1 MNPDASILTLTVNPA
16 VDRIITV
23 DRLVFEARAYIL
35 STTEAA
41 GGRGVN
47 AARVL
52 KNFGAKVVAILP
64 SGGEVGKTLEE
75 KLGHDD
81 FEADVVP
88 IAANVRTN
96 LAITDKQGLSVKLN
110 EQGPPISKSELKAI
124 LKTVEHRLQSASWL
138 MLCGSLPPTV
148 DRHFYSLL
156 IESANSHGV
165 QTLLDA
171 DGDALLHAI
180 EAGPS
185 LTSPNQSE
193 AERLLNRPL
202 ITRTHFIDAAKHV
215 RAMGAKSVLLSLG
228 SRGAIGASP
237 AGLIEV
243 IPPRIEALCPIG
255 AGDALAAATV
265 WALAQGKRFDE
276 AVRWGVAAGTA
287 SAKLP
292 GISLATFKETE
303 AIFDETVVQEISE

>member
-1 MNPDASILTLTVNPA
+1 MTPDTTILTLTVNPA

-35 STTEAA
+35 STSEAA

-52 KNFGAKVVAILP
+52 QRFGARTVAILP
-64 SGGEVGKTLEE
+64 SGGEMGKTLEE
-75 KLGHDD
+75 KLAHDKFKVD
-81 FEADVVP
+81 IVP

-110 EQGPPISKSELKAI
+110 EQGPPISKVELKAI
-124 LKTVEHRLQSASWL
+124 HKAVERHLQSATWL

-148 DRHFYSLL
+148 DRHFYRLM

-185 LTSPNQSE
+185 LTSPNQTE
-193 AERLLNRPL
+193 AERLLNRAL
-202 ITRTHFIDAAKHV
+202 ITRTHFIDAAKHIL
-215 RAMGAKSVLLSLG
+215 AMGAKSVLLSLG

-243 IPPRIEALCPIG
+243 IPPRIEAICPIG
-255 AGDALAAATV
+255 AGDALAAAAV
-265 WALAQGKRFDE
+265 WALAQGKHFDE

-292 GISLATFKETE
+292 GISLPTREQTE
-303 AIFDETVVQEISE
+303 AVFAETVIQEVAA